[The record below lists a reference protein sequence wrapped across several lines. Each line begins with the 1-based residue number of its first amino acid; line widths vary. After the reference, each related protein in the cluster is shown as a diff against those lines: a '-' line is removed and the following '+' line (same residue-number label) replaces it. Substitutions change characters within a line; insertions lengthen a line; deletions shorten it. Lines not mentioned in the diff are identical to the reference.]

1 MRSTVRRLLA
11 TGLLAGS
18 LLAPA
23 YGCGPKTV
31 AVKPT
36 GPTLYDRLGGRQ
48 SLAAVVADFTIT
60 LRADDRLRGR
70 FAGVADWQ
78 DFGNKLVD
86 QLCAAAGGP
95 CTYTGRDMKTT
106 HQGMA
111 VTSAEFDAF
120 VEDLR
125 KTLEKFKVSDQEA
138 ADLLATLAPLKA
150 DIASAR
156 GARAAALTT
165 P

>member
-1 MRSTVRRLLA
+1 
-11 TGLLAGS
+11 
-18 LLAPA
+18 
-23 YGCGPKTV
+23 V

-48 SLAAVVADFTIT
+48 SIAAVVADFTVT
-60 LRADDRLRGR
+60 LRADGRLRTR
-70 FAGVADWQ
+70 FAGIGDWQ
-78 DFGNKLVD
+78 DFGSKLTD

-95 CTYTGRDMKTT
+95 CTYTGKDMKSL

-120 VEDLR
+120 VDDLR

-138 ADLLATLAPLKA
+138 ADLLGTLASLKA
-150 DIASAR
+150 DIVSA
-156 GARAAALTT
+156 